1 MEKFTSSR
9 LIGSPPGYVG
19 HEEGGQLS
27 EAVRRKPYSVVL
39 FDEVEKAHPDVM
51 NLLLQILEEGTLTD
65 SQGRKIDFRNTII
78 ILTSNVGASTI
89 KKQTSL
95 GFNAMTAED
104 GGFDDMKAKILEES
118 KKHFRPEF
126 LNRLDEQVV
135 FHTLEKPVLSRI
147 IDLEVGKLEAR
158 LDEREMSLEI
168 AANARDFLIE
178 KGYDSEYG
186 ARPMRRAVER
196 FLEDPLAE
204 ALLRGDVKEGDVIEV
219 TFTEEAKDLT
229 FKPKKQKK
237 NPEPAV

>member
-1 MEKFTSSR
+1 
-9 LIGSPPGYVG
+9 
-19 HEEGGQLS
+19 
-27 EAVRRKPYSVVL
+27 
-39 FDEVEKAHPDVM
+39 M

-104 GGFDDMKAKILEES
+104 GGFEEMQAKILEES

-135 FHTLEKPVLSRI
+135 FNTLEKPALSQI
-147 IDLEVGKLEAR
+147 IDLEVSKLEAR
-158 LDEREMSLEI
+158 LAEREMELEI
-168 AANARDFLIE
+168 ASNARDFLIE

-204 ALLRGDVKEGDVIEV
+204 ALLRGDVKEGDLIEV
-219 TFTEEAKDLT
+219 FFVEDAKELS

-237 NPEPAV
+237 KPEPAV